1 MNPLEIQNCN
11 IADVEIKHN
20 QVQNLARYEEALG
33 SVEYHN
39 HCVNFMSFYIYKT
52 YQIVLVFYF
61 NYISLKVSKSKNKI
75 TAYFYVINQILPR

>member
-39 HCVNFMSFYIYKT
+39 HCVNFMSFYIYK
-52 YQIVLVFYF
+52 
-61 NYISLKVSKSKNKI
+61 KN
-75 TAYFYVINQILPR
+75 